1 VIFDLIRVVAAFAVL
16 VDHAMGIFPLWPAL
30 GWLKQYG
37 VVVFFLLSGF
47 LISRTLHRRLDD
59 PNSTFVDYAID
70 RWSRIYSGFLP
81 AIILV
86 CAIDYIATS
95 GSSGVFRETVER
107 YTVPLFFANLF
118 MLQAPTVAMTFGSA
132 SPFWTVAIEFWIY
145 MFVGLIAFARR
156 DGLTLSS
163 AVAIVLTGIIP
174 VQSLT
179 ENYMILVPWL
189 LGAGAER
196 LLLLAA
202 GIPRKLLAAAGA
214 GALAYLT
221 WRTWHHLPV
230 YSLSSY
236 VAAAIAFTGIVAAA
250 ERIQSG
256 AAVAAWF
263 ASWSYSLYLLHH
275 SVLLLVAWA
284 IGANLRSFGMVASV
298 LIAILIAAST
308 FIIAIAFATL
318 TEVHHK
324 RLASSIKKI
333 LLERRAPWNAPVRE

>member
-1 VIFDLIRVVAAFAVL
+1 VIFDLIRIVAAFAVL
-16 VDHAMGIFPLWPAL
+16 VDHAMAIFPLWPAL

-118 MLQAPTVAMTFGSA
+118 MLQAPSVAMTFGSA

-145 MFVGLIAFARR
+145 MFIGLIAFARR
-156 DGLTLSS
+156 DGLSPSS
-163 AVAIVLTGIIP
+163 AVAIILTGIIP

-196 LLLLAA
+196 LLAA
-202 GIPRKLLAAAGA
+202 GIPRRLLAAAGA
-214 GALAYLT
+214 GALAYLS

-236 VAAAIAFTGIVAAA
+236 VAAAIAFVGIVAAA
-250 ERIQSG
+250 ERIQLG
-256 AAVAAWF
+256 TVVATWF

-284 IGANLRSFGMVASV
+284 VGANLRSFGMAAAV

-308 FIIAIAFATL
+308 FLVAIAFAAL

-324 RLASSIKKI
+324 RLASSIKA
-333 LLERRAPWNAPVRE
+333 LLRARRAPRTAPVGD

>member
-1 VIFDLIRVVAAFAVL
+1 
-16 VDHAMGIFPLWPAL
+16 MGIFPLWPAL

-81 AIILV
+81 AIIFV
-86 CAIDYIATS
+86 CVIDYIATS
-95 GSSGVFRETVER
+95 GTSGVFRETVER

-118 MLQAPTVAMTFGSA
+118 MLQAPSVAMTFGSA

-145 MFVGLIAFARR
+145 MFIGLIAFARR
-156 DGLTLSS
+156 DGLSPSS
-163 AVAIVLTGIIP
+163 AVAIILTGIIP

-196 LLLLAA
+196 LLVT

-230 YSLSSY
+230 YSNSSY

-250 ERIQSG
+250 ERIQLG
-256 AAVAAWF
+256 AAVASWF

-275 SVLLLVAWA
+275 SVLLLIAWA
-284 IGANLRSFGMVASV
+284 IGANLRSFGIATSLLVAG
-298 LIAILIAAST
+298 LIAAST
-308 FIIAIAFATL
+308 LLIAIVFAAL

-324 RLASSIKKI
+324 RLASSIKTI
-333 LLERRAPWNAPVRE
+333 LLERRAPWTAPVGD